1 MNKIIVQAADNNQ
14 RLDKFLVEQT
24 DEDTRS
30 TIQKKISAEAI
41 LVNGESVKANY
52 KIKTNDV
59 IEIKDYAEAPMLIE
73 PENIPLDIVYE
84 DDDLLVINKP
94 TGMVVHPGA
103 GITSGT
109 LVNALIY
116 HMQTLSDI
124 NGAERPGIVHRID
137 KDTSG
142 LIVVAKNNQ
151 THHKLAEQLVDKTLN
166 RQYKAIVHGQ
176 LFDHKIKIDAPIGRD
191 KNDRT
196 KMKVTALN
204 SKKAVTN
211 VIVDNV
217 YDKYSLVTCLLETGR
232 THQIRVHL
240 NYIKH
245 PIYGDPKYGYRKDDQ
260 TYGQYLH
267 AFKMGFIHPS
277 SAEYMEFEVGY
288 PPYFMEKLTEIK
300 KNEPK

>member
-1 MNKIIVQAADNNQ
+1 MNKIIVQAEDNNQ

-30 TIQKKISAEAI
+30 TIQKKISDEAI
-41 LVNGESVKANY
+41 LVNGDSVKANY
-52 KIKTNDV
+52 KIKINDV
-59 IEIKDYAEAPMLIE
+59 IEIKDYEEAPTLIE
-73 PENIPLDIVYE
+73 SENIPLDIVYE
-84 DDDLLVINKP
+84 DDDLLIINKP

-103 GITSGT
+103 GVISGT
-109 LVNALIY
+109 LVNALMY
-116 HMQTLSDI
+116 HMQSLSDV

-142 LIVVAKNNQ
+142 LIIVAKNNQ
-151 THHKLAEQLVDKTLN
+151 THNKLAEQLVDKTLN

-217 YDKYSLVTCLLETGR
+217 YDNYSLVTCLLETGR

-267 AFKMGFIHPS
+267 AFKIGFIHPS
-277 SAEYMEFEVGY
+277 SAEYMEFEIGY
-288 PPYFMEKLTEIK
+288 PPYFTEKLTEIQ

>member
-1 MNKIIVQAADNNQ
+1 MNKIIVQAEDNNQ

-30 TIQKKISAEAI
+30 TIQKKINAEAI
-41 LVNGESVKANY
+41 LVNGDRVKANY

-59 IEIKDYAEAPMLIE
+59 IEVKDYEEAPMLIE

-103 GITSGT
+103 GVTSGT
-109 LVNALIY
+109 LVNALMY
-116 HMQTLSDI
+116 HMQSLSDV

-142 LIVVAKNNQ
+142 LIIVAKNNQ
-151 THHKLAEQLVDKTLN
+151 THNKLAEQLVDKTLN

-217 YDKYSLVTCLLETGR
+217 YDNYSLVTCLLETGR

-267 AFKMGFIHPS
+267 AFKIGFIHPS
-277 SAEYMEFEVGY
+277 SAEYMEFEIGY
-288 PPYFMEKLTEIK
+288 PPYFTKKLTEIQ

>member
-1 MNKIIVQAADNNQ
+1 MNKIIVQAEDNNQ

-24 DEDTRS
+24 EEDTRS

-59 IEIKDYAEAPMLIE
+59 IEIKDYEEAPMFIE

-103 GITSGT
+103 GVTSGT
-109 LVNALIY
+109 LVNALMY
-116 HMQTLSDI
+116 HMQNLSDV
-124 NGAERPGIVHRID
+124 NGTERPGIVHRID

-142 LIVVAKNNQ
+142 LIIVAKNNK
-151 THHKLAEQLVDKTLN
+151 THNKLAEQLVDKTLN

-176 LFDHKIKIDAPIGRD
+176 ILDHKIKIDAPIGRD

-211 VIVDNV
+211 VIVDKV
-217 YDKYSLVTCLLETGR
+217 YDNYSLVTCLLETGR

-267 AFKMGFIHPS
+267 AFKIGFIHPS
-277 SAEYMEFEVGY
+277 SAEYMDFEVGY
-288 PPYFMEKLTEIK
+288 PPYFMEKLTEIQ

>member
-1 MNKIIVQAADNNQ
+1 MNKIIVQAEDNNQ

-30 TIQKKISAEAI
+30 TIQKKINAEVI
-41 LVNGESVKANY
+41 LVNGDRVKANY

-59 IEIKDYAEAPMLIE
+59 IEVKDYEEAPMLIE

-103 GITSGT
+103 GVTNGT
-109 LVNALIY
+109 LVNALMY
-116 HMQTLSDI
+116 HMQSLSDV

-142 LIVVAKNNQ
+142 LIIVAKNNQ
-151 THHKLAEQLVDKTLN
+151 THNKLAEQLVDKTLN

-217 YDKYSLVTCLLETGR
+217 YDNYSLVTCLLETGR

-267 AFKMGFIHPS
+267 AFKIGFIHPS
-277 SAEYMEFEVGY
+277 SAEYMEFEIGY
-288 PPYFMEKLTEIK
+288 PPYFTKKLTEIQ